1 MSSVAQ
7 VEANR
12 RNAEKSTGPRTPEGK
27 ARAAANAIRHGLLCE
42 KAFIDGEDAALFEE
56 HCRSMKESLAPVGA
70 IEEELA
76 DRVAAQSWR
85 LRRATGM
92 EGLFLHRQLGQ
103 HGLLE
108 DEYAHGAARRA
119 ALAGRALPP
128 EDEQL
133 RKRRGQAVYGF
144 FLEGGVRSL
153 DVLRRYERS
162 IDQSFHQAL
171 RDLMSIQEA
180 RRTATPAE
188 LPRGKALVEAIAR
201 DPEASKLLREFARDT
216 FEEARRAALA
226 ELAAAE
232 EGRGTFS
239 RDPQA
244 EALRSPVGGS
254 ANGANGA
261 KGGAGAVGRH
271 GQATNQPPREGEH
284 GSPRR
289 TTAPGVTPEAAVPE
303 SQVIVKE
310 KVTDAVRDP
319 NVPCETK
326 PISRDPSRLEDLVQ
340 KVERAEDELEEALSA
355 AAAGA

>member
-12 RNAEKSTGPRTPEGK
+12 LNAQKSTGPRTPEGK
-27 ARAAANAIRHGLLCE
+27 ARVAANAIRHGLLCE
-42 KAFIDGEDAALFEE
+42 KAFIDGEDAELFSE

-85 LRRATGM
+85 LRRATGI

-108 DEYAHGAARRA
+108 DEYAGGARRRVGCHA
-119 ALAGRALPP
+119 STSPRGEACDGPDMLPADSAGSMAPPP

-144 FLEGGVRSL
+144 FFEGGVRSL

-162 IDQSFHQAL
+162 IDQSFRQAL
-171 RDLMSIQEA
+171 RDLMSLQEA
-180 RRTATPAE
+180 RRSATPAE

-201 DPEASKLLREFARDT
+201 DPEASKLLRQFARDT
-216 FEEARRAALA
+216 FEEARRAAMA
-226 ELAAAE
+226 ELAAAQA
-232 EGRGTFS
+232 GRGTFS
-239 RDPQA
+239 RDPQ
-244 EALRSPVGGS
+244 GS
-254 ANGANGA
+254 ANAR
-261 KGGAGAVGRH
+261 KVGAGAAG
-271 GQATNQPPREGEH
+271 A
-284 GSPRR
+284 
-289 TTAPGVTPEAAVPE
+289 E
-303 SQVIVKE
+303 SQVIATQNLTE
-310 KVTDAVRDP
+310 ATEARVTPRQ
-319 NVPCETK
+319 TK
-326 PISRDPSRLEDLVQ
+326 PISRDPSHLEELVQ
-340 KVERAEDELEEALSA
+340 KVERAEDELEAAFAA